1 MRLRN
6 AMLQSIAQQNICTL
20 LSFAAG
26 VVVARLL
33 SPHEVGLYAVSL
45 AAMNVASAIKDFGI
59 SSYVISH
66 PKPDDTL
73 LKAAFGLT
81 LAIAILLALGF
92 IALSWPL
99 ARFYGDPSLGPVLRI
114 VALGQLAAQVTFPA
128 TVLITRDMRFD
139 ILFFVGLASVT
150 FQGLVSVWLGLT
162 GFGSSALA
170 WGYVAGGV
178 AGAGVALLARPRSIR
193 IAPSLVGSR
202 RLLRFGG
209 WMSSTLFVSAAAMS
223 MPEMLIGRVLGL
235 GEAALFSRAQNIVSI
250 IRNGL
255 FFAMM
260 RPMLPKLGALEGQ
273 KLSLAPIY
281 LRVIESVTGFAW
293 PAYAL
298 LAIWAEPL
306 VRAIYGPAWSGAAAL
321 IPPLALAH
329 SLTLAIAPHYD
340 ILIVKRRAALLFACE
355 FGLFVAALLAL
366 AWAVP
371 HGLRPGAWALAAI
384 GALFAFTFFAVLK
397 SIVGFSAE
405 QLAGVWVRSLLL
417 TVAVA
422 PPAMLVR
429 NLAPDSAIGAIVGCA
444 ASGLLAAAIWVA
456 AIRLLGHE
464 IEGHIAPI
472 LARFMPGLKAAP
484 AKNGA
489 GP

>member
-1 MRLRN
+1 MRRRERLARYGGGVSFLRGGDNRVADMGDVVMRLRN

-66 PKPDDTL
+66 PEPDDSL

-193 IAPSLVGSR
+193 IAPSL
-202 RLLRFGG
+202 
-209 WMSSTLFVSAAAMS
+209 A
-223 MPEMLIGRVLGL
+223 
-235 GEAALFSRAQNIVSI
+235 
-250 IRNGL
+250 
-255 FFAMM
+255 
-260 RPMLPKLGALEGQ
+260 
-273 KLSLAPIY
+273 
-281 LRVIESVTGFAW
+281 
-293 PAYAL
+293 
-298 LAIWAEPL
+298 
-306 VRAIYGPAWSGAAAL
+306 
-321 IPPLALAH
+321 
-329 SLTLAIAPHYD
+329 
-340 ILIVKRRAALLFACE
+340 
-355 FGLFVAALLAL
+355 
-366 AWAVP
+366 
-371 HGLRPGAWALAAI
+371 
-384 GALFAFTFFAVLK
+384 
-397 SIVGFSAE
+397 
-405 QLAGVWVRSLLL
+405 
-417 TVAVA
+417 
-422 PPAMLVR
+422 
-429 NLAPDSAIGAIVGCA
+429 
-444 ASGLLAAAIWVA
+444 
-456 AIRLLGHE
+456 
-464 IEGHIAPI
+464 
-472 LARFMPGLKAAP
+472 
-484 AKNGA
+484 
-489 GP
+489 